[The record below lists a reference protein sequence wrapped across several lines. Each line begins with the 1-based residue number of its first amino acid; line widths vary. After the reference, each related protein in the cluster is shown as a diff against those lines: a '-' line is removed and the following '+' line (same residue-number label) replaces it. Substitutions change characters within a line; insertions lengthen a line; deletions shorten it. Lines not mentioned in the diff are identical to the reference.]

1 MATAETRH
9 LRREALDE
17 ALDEI
22 DRAVLATGATD
33 AEGEIAAVGGAV
45 FGDAGADELRVL
57 IEQSLH
63 FRPFVEPADHRR
75 IAPRERSQGGV
86 PVRVRQR
93 ACIEDEV
100 AVAVAES
107 DS

>member
-45 FGDAGADELRVL
+45 FGDALAQRLARRAGE
-57 IEQSLH
+57 H
-63 FRPFVEPADHRR
+63 HEPL
-75 IAPRERSQGGV
+75 GV
-86 PVRVRQR
+86 
-93 ACIEDEV
+93 V
-100 AVAVAES
+100 AVDALGS
-107 DS
+107 H